1 VIGLRRGLVR
11 GARISALGVYVPER
25 VLTNDEISQF
35 LDTSDEWITSRT
47 GIRERRIA
55 RDDQAASD
63 LGEIAARRCLASVD
77 LDPVAL
83 DLVIVTTISP
93 DHIMPA
99 TASIVADKI
108 GATSAGAF
116 DVQAGCT
123 GFVYGLAIATAFVSA
138 NIYTNVLVVGA
149 EVLSKMLNWE
159 DRTTCVLFGDGA
171 GAVLVQP
178 TDNGSIFSFD
188 LGNDGSGAPN
198 LLVPAGGTRE
208 PASDETVRLRRH
220 TMHMTGSEVF
230 KFATRTVQGSCE
242 KVLTDAELTIGDV
255 DLFVPHQAN
264 IRIIDAVARRLGF
277 SKTQVFANLDRF
289 GNTSCAS
296 IPICLHEA
304 SQNGRLKKGDT
315 LLMAGFGAGLT
326 WGSCLTKWEL

>member
-11 GARISALGVYVPER
+11 GARISALGVHVPER

-35 LDTSDEWITSRT
+35 LDTSDEWILTRT

-55 RDDQAASD
+55 RVDEAASD
-63 LGEIAARRCLASVD
+63 LGEVAARRCLESGA
-77 LDPVAL
+77 LDPAEL

-93 DHIMPA
+93 DHITPA

-108 GATSAGAF
+108 GATKAGAF

-138 NIYTNVLVVGA
+138 NIYQNVLVIGA
-149 EVLSKMLNWE
+149 EVLSKMVDWE
-159 DRTTCVLFGDGA
+159 DRSTCVLFGDGA

-178 TDNGSIFSFD
+178 GSIFSFD
-188 LGNDGSGAPN
+188 LGNDGSGASYLN
-198 LLVPAGGTRE
+198 VPAGGSRQ
-208 PASDETVRLRRH
+208 PASYDTVRRH
-220 TMHMTGSEVF
+220 EHAMHMTGSEVF
-230 KFATRTVQGSCE
+230 KFATRTVVGSCE
-242 KVLTDAELTIGDV
+242 KVLGDAELTVEDV

-264 IRIIDAVARRLGF
+264 IRIIETAARRLGF
-277 SKTQVFANLDRF
+277 TEAQVFANLERY

-304 SQNGRLKKGDT
+304 SQNGRLKKGDM
-315 LLMAGFGAGLT
+315 LLMAGFGAGFT

>member
-11 GARISALGVYVPER
+11 GARISALGVHVPER

-35 LDTSDEWITSRT
+35 LDTSDEWILTRT

-55 RDDQAASD
+55 RVDEAASD
-63 LGEIAARRCLASVD
+63 LGEVAARRCLESVD
-77 LDPVAL
+77 VDPQAL
-83 DLVIVTTISP
+83 DLVIVATISP

-99 TASIVADKI
+99 TASILAARI
-108 GATSAGAF
+108 GATRAGAF
-116 DVQAGCT
+116 DVEAGCT

-138 NIYTNVLVVGA
+138 NIYQNVLVIGA
-149 EVLSKMLNWE
+149 EVLSKMVDWE
-159 DRTTCVLFGDGA
+159 DRSTCVLFGDGA

-188 LGNDGSGAPN
+188 LGNDGSGASYLN
-198 LLVPAGGTRE
+198 VPAGGTRL
-208 PASDETVRLRRH
+208 PASFETVRKH
-220 TMHMTGSEVF
+220 EHAMHMTGSEVF
-230 KFATRTVQGSCE
+230 KFATRTVVGSCE
-242 KVLTDAELTIGDV
+242 KVLSDAQLTVEDV

-264 IRIIDAVARRLGF
+264 IRIIETVARRLGF
-277 SKTQVFANLDRF
+277 TEGQVFANLDRY

-296 IPICLHEA
+296 IPMCLHEA
-304 SQNGRLKKGDT
+304 SQNGRLKKGDM

>member
-1 VIGLRRGLVR
+1 MIGLRRGLVR

-25 VLTNDEISQF
+25 VLTNEEISQF
-35 LDTSDEWITSRT
+35 LDTSDEWIMTRT

-63 LGEIAARRCLASVD
+63 LGEVAARRCLESVE
-77 LDPVAL
+77 LHPEEL

-108 GATSAGAF
+108 GATRAGAF
-116 DVQAGCT
+116 DVEAGCT

-138 NIYTNVLVVGA
+138 NIYKNVLVLGA
-149 EVLSKMLNWE
+149 EVLSKMVDWE
-159 DRTTCVLFGDGA
+159 DRTTSILFGDGA

-188 LGNDGSGAPN
+188 LGNDGSGAQFLN
-198 LLVPAGGTRE
+198 VPAGGSRL
-208 PASDETVRLRRH
+208 PASYDTVRDH
-220 TMHMTGSEVF
+220 GHAMHMTGSEVF
-230 KFATRTVQGSCE
+230 RFATRTVVDSCE
-242 KVLTDAELTIGDV
+242 KVLKDAEITVDDV

-264 IRIIDAVARRLGF
+264 IRIIERAARNLGF
-277 SKTQVFANLDRF
+277 SDGKVFANLDRY

-304 SQNGRLKKGDT
+304 SQSGRLKKGDT